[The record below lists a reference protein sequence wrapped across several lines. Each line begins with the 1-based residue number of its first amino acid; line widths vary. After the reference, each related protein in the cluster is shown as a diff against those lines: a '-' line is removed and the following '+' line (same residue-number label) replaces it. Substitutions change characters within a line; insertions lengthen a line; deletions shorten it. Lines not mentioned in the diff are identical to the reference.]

1 MKDFSA
7 SNKLFTKVEP
17 LKIGNT
23 PSKFGSPT
31 AYFGDGGYYYASS
44 GSRFSFAGDFTIEG
58 WFYFT
63 RNDVGYQGLISTS
76 TTGNQTGWILLL
88 ESNNRVYFYAT
99 SGYGW
104 QIGISS
110 DFQPPVN
117 QWIHL
122 AVVRYG
128 SSVKMYQNGNEI
140 GSTTSSISITGG
152 TIINVGSY
160 GYFGGGRKGFQGY
173 MDEVRISNDLA
184 RYTSSFTP
192 PDQPFKKQASTNP
205 YSMNLGSSQKSMQA
219 VKDSNENILYYV
231 LDTSSQFGG
240 GLNQVGDTNITF
252 QLVPKPTPSPS
263 PTPTVT
269 PTPYFTATPTP
280 TVTPT
285 ITLTP
290 TPTTSPIA
298 EIDNAFNDVI
308 SLVRFNGSHN
318 SQTFIDSAIYG
329 NVVESD
335 GNPIISNDQSKF
347 TSTSLKLT
355 GSEYV
360 TVYPGSD
367 FSLSD
372 QDFTIEMWVYRSSTG
387 NNYYADSLI
396 CSKND
401 ICWIGIG
408 VNSDGR
414 VGYSLS
420 SSKGSWDIR
429 YGTDL
434 GGTRGNIV
442 LDLNKWYHIALVRKN
457 NTFTGYVNGQIDQSF
472 SSSSPISDLSSGYN
486 IGKWHN
492 SNNPNWIGY
501 IDSVRITRGIA
512 RYSNSFT
519 LPATPFSTTIP
530 VDASF
535 DSVAL
540 LLHGDQPTIRDYS
553 SYNNTISTTG
563 NLSLNSSTYKFGKS
577 SIFFPSSNNAA
588 ISVANNEALNLYD
601 SNFTIEFWLKQN
613 GSPDPSG
620 IVFKNNHTGVN
631 GLGIYYYNQNNSL
644 LASVWDSNDIN
655 NPSMTISMGSTDS
668 SWRHYALVR
677 TGNSFVSYRDGI
689 KVAADSRPIP
699 ISSGNGKITIGG
711 SSISGVNRSINAYVD
726 DFRISKTAKYS
737 DLLFT
742 PRIGSFPDGSTV
754 QATPTPTPTPTIPD
768 QDTYYANTS
777 LLLHMNGPNYS
788 NTIIDNSRTVKTVV
802 ANNGAV
808 LRNNISKFGNSS
820 LFLSGRSD
828 YAPNGGGPYIY
839 TASDTDFGF
848 GTGDFTVEM
857 WVYPL
862 DNNNWRTLVSIGQ
875 YNDGLLWRM
884 GSSGDQLYFNGT
896 NWSWG
901 ASNVSLNTWSHL
913 ALVRN
918 NGTVKVYI
926 NGNQSFSNSD
936 GPAASNLG
944 SSREVYIGSGKHSYG
959 SEIFNGYIDDVRIAK
974 GIARYTAN
982 FSVPF
987 TAFSNIY
994 PTPTPT
1000 TTVTPTTSV
1009 TPTVTP
1015 TNTTTPTVTPSSTP
1029 AAPPSVP
1036 RSLAAVGFNE
1046 QIMLNWTAPLENGGS
1061 DITSY
1066 IIEYE
1071 VLDPTP
1077 TPTATTNTE
1086 STVTP
1091 TATPTATASP
1101 ESTVTPTVTPTLTP
1115 TSTPTP
1121 TSQSLLR
1128 CMTYNTAVSAVGGN
1142 YNFTFTE
1149 GPAFDPSNVNHKLGY
1164 GIGTYNL
1171 TDVPSGHPIAIL
1183 NSGYESF
1190 ISYSGNI
1197 DKKFT
1202 MVVGGVSYDFYYGNV
1217 IITVNGI
1224 GTQPP
1229 ALSYYCYY
1237 HGYMGGNN
1245 RLIFSTDCNQNTPT
1259 PTPTSNGV

>member
-1 MKDFSA
+1 MKDFSE
-7 SNKLFTKVEP
+7 SNKLFTKVQP
-17 LKIGNT
+17 LSIVNT

-31 AYFGDGGYYYASS
+31 VYFGDGGYYYASS

-76 TTGNQTGWILLL
+76 TTGDQTGWILFV
-88 ESNNRVYFYAT
+88 ENNNRIYFYAT

-104 QIGISS
+104 QIAISS
-110 DFQPPVN
+110 NFQPPVN
-117 QWIHL
+117 QWVHL

-128 SSVKMYQNGNEI
+128 SSVKIYQNGNEI
-140 GSTTSSISITGG
+140 GSGDSSISITGG
-152 TIINVGSY
+152 TVINVGSY
-160 GYFGGGRKGFQGY
+160 AYFPNGRQSFRGY
-173 MDEVRISNDLA
+173 MDEIRISKDLA

-192 PDQPFKKQASTNP
+192 PDQPFKKQASNDP
-205 YSMNLGSSQKSMQA
+205 YSMNLGSSQKNMQA
-219 VKDSNENILYYV
+219 VKDSNGNILYYV
-231 LDTSSQFGG
+231 LDTDAQFGG

-280 TVTPT
+280 TITPT

-308 SLVRFNGSHN
+308 SLVRFNGNHN
-318 SQTFIDSAIYG
+318 SQTFIDSAVYG

-372 QDFTIEMWVYRSSTG
+372 QDFTIEMWVYRSSTD

-396 CSKND
+396 CSKSD

-434 GGTRGNIV
+434 GGSRGNIV

-457 NTFTGYVNGQIDQSF
+457 NTFTGYVNGQVDQSF
-472 SSSSPISDLSSGYN
+472 SSSLPISDLSSGYN

-492 SNNPNWIGY
+492 NNNPNWIGY

-512 RYSNSFT
+512 RYSNSFS

-540 LLHGDQPTIRDYS
+540 LLHGDPPNIRDYS
-553 SYNNTISTTG
+553 SYNHTISTTG

-577 SIFFPSSNNAA
+577 SILFPSSNNAA
-588 ISVANNEALNLYD
+588 ISIENNEALNLYD

-620 IVFKNNHTGVN
+620 IVFKNNHNGVN

-644 LASVWDSNDIN
+644 LASVWDSNDIS

-677 TGNSFVSYRDGI
+677 SGNSFVSYRDGI

-726 DFRISKTAKYS
+726 DFRISKIAKYS
-737 DLLFT
+737 DLLFS
-742 PRIGSFPDGSTV
+742 PSIGAFPDGSTV

-768 QDTYYANTS
+768 QDIYYANTS

-788 NTIIDNSRTVKTVV
+788 NTITDNSRTSKTVV

-820 LFLSGRSD
+820 LYLLNNNNPNLS
-828 YAPNGGGPYIY
+828 I
-839 TASDTDFGF
+839 ASHQDFGF

-857 WVYPL
+857 WIYPL
-862 DNNNWRTLVSIGQ
+862 DKDSWRTLISIGV
-875 YNDGLLWRM
+875 YNSGGILWRL
-884 GSSGDQLYFNGT
+884 GTGGDSLWINGDYV
-896 NWSWG
+896 NWNPN
-901 ASNVSLNTWSHL
+901 SNISLNTWSHVAL
-913 ALVRN
+913 TRQSGLVR
-918 NGTVKVYI
+918 VFV
-926 NGNQSFSNSD
+926 NGNVVQTWNNNSD
-936 GPAASNLG
+936 LG
-944 SSREVYIGSGKHSYG
+944 SSKSVYIGAGSHSLNSNESFSGYMD
-959 SEIFNGYIDDVRIAK
+959 EVRIAK
-974 GIARYTAN
+974 GIARYTGN

-987 TAFSNIY
+987 TAFSDIF
-994 PTPTPT
+994 PTP
-1000 TTVTPTTSV
+1000 TPTTSV
-1009 TPTVTP
+1009 TPTPTITP
-1015 TNTTTPTVTPSSTP
+1015 TITPTTSPL
-1029 AAPPSVP
+1029 APPSEP
-1036 RSLAAVGFNE
+1036 RNLGVAGFNN
-1046 QIMLNWTAPLENGGS
+1046 QLMLDWNVPLADGGS
-1061 DITSY
+1061 NITSY
-1066 IIEYE
+1066 VVEYE
-1071 VLDPTP
+1071 
-1077 TPTATTNTE
+1077 
-1086 STVTP
+1086 
-1091 TATPTATASP
+1091 
-1101 ESTVTPTVTPTLTP
+1101 
-1115 TSTPTP
+1115 
-1121 TSQSLLR
+1121 
-1128 CMTYNTAVSAVGGN
+1128 
-1142 YNFTFTE
+1142 
-1149 GPAFDPSNVNHKLGY
+1149 
-1164 GIGTYNL
+1164 
-1171 TDVPSGHPIAIL
+1171 AI
-1183 NSGYESF
+1183 E
-1190 ISYSGNI
+1190 
-1197 DKKFT
+1197 
-1202 MVVGGVSYDFYYGNV
+1202 
-1217 IITVNGI
+1217 
-1224 GTQPP
+1224 P
-1229 ALSYYCYY
+1229 
-1237 HGYMGGNN
+1237 
-1245 RLIFSTDCNQNTPT
+1245 TPT
-1259 PTPTSNGV
+1259 PTPTPSNGV